1 MESLTRQ
8 LEKLKAQHQK
18 TSEEPDFE
26 LVDCSQE
33 PYWVVVNYLEAR
45 PKLGP
50 AGKDLLAGLC
60 GRRPLTEDQGLLLQ
74 KVLDKLQ
81 HADWLDS
88 VLAEQKVLGQ
98 ALNEVDRE
106 CCRSALQMT

>member
-1 MESLTRQ
+1 M
-8 LEKLKAQHQK
+8 
-18 TSEEPDFE
+18 
-26 LVDCSQE
+26 
-33 PYWVVVNYLEAR
+33 VNYLEAR

-60 GRRPLTEDQGLLLQ
+60 GRRPLTMDQGLLLQ
-74 KVLDKLQ
+74 KLLDKLC
-81 HADWLDS
+81 HPDWLEA

>member
-1 MESLTRQ
+1 
-8 LEKLKAQHQK
+8 
-18 TSEEPDFE
+18 
-26 LVDCSQE
+26 
-33 PYWVVVNYLEAR
+33 VVVNYLEAR

-50 AGKDLLAGLC
+50 AGKDLLQALC
-60 GRRPLTEDQGLLLQ
+60 GRRPLTMDQAQLLQ

-81 HADWLDS
+81 HPDWLEA
-88 VLAEQKVLGQ
+88 VLAEQKIMGQ